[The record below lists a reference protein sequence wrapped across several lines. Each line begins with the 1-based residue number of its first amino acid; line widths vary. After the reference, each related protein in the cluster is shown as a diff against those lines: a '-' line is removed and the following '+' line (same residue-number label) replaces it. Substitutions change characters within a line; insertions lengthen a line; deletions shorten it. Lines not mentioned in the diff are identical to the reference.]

1 MSLEYCEHTDIGR
14 RRANNQDAKAVLVPW
29 SREQYRR
36 RGWLFV
42 VADGMGAHAA
52 GEMASA
58 IAAEQVPLA
67 YEKLAAR
74 SPPLALHSSIRQA
87 NAEIHARGQSS
98 PDLKGMG
105 TTCTALALVPRGALV
120 GHVGDSRAYRVRRG
134 RIEQLTCDHSLAWE
148 LEATAAE
155 GTVINTPRNIIT
167 RSLGPHESV
176 KIDMEGPFPV
186 EAGDVFILCSD
197 GLSGQ
202 VEDAEIG
209 LVAEHLAPTE
219 AAAALVGLALVRGG
233 PDNITV
239 IVARAGEKEVS
250 RVSMTD
256 EPWPLTERAF
266 ERPPPSEI
274 PWRELAAAA
283 VSLLAA
289 LVLYPHGELMGAGG
303 GIGRLLGDWREAI
316 AWVACLASGIV
327 SFVAVLLAVRSFM
340 GPNADAGRVLPPG
353 DVLGKGPY
361 RSYECRPTTD
371 AIEGVL
377 TSVESAADGLTA
389 QEQADVA
396 RLASEARGQAQSGDV
411 AKAVATAAATI
422 AVYARSVD
430 ASRASDTAD

>member
-1 MSLEYCEHTDIGR
+1 MSLEYCERTDIGR

-105 TTCTALALVPRGALV
+105 TTCTALALGPRGAIV
-120 GHVGDSRAYRVRRG
+120 GHVGDSRAYRVRQG

-148 LEATAAE
+148 LEATASE
-155 GTVINTPRNIIT
+155 GTVINAPRNIIT
-167 RSLGPHESV
+167 RSLGPHETV
-176 KIDMEGPFPV
+176 RIDMEGPFPV
-186 EAGDVFILCSD
+186 EAGDLFVLCSD

-209 LVAEHLAPTE
+209 LLTERLAPVD

-239 IVARAGEKEVS
+239 IVARTGEREVS
-250 RVSMTD
+250 HASGTG
-256 EPWPLTERAF
+256 EPWPLSE
-266 ERPPPSEI
+266 EVLEPPPTEI

-289 LVLYPHGELMGAGG
+289 LVLYPHGELMGEAGG
-303 GIGRLLGDWREAI
+303 VGRLLGTLREPI
-316 AWVACLASGIV
+316 GWVACLVCAAI
-327 SFVAVLLAVRSFM
+327 SFLAVLLAVRTFM
-340 GPNADAGRVLPPG
+340 GPGAGGGRVLPPG
-353 DVLGKGPY
+353 EVLGRGPY
-361 RSYECRPTTD
+361 RSYDCRPSVD

-377 TSVESAADGLTA
+377 TSVESAADGLA
-389 QEQADVA
+389 PAEQSEVGRCAA
-396 RLASEARGQAQSGDV
+396 EARRHARTGDF
-411 AKAVATAAATI
+411 AGAVAATAATI
-422 AVYARSVD
+422 AVYARSVE
-430 ASRASDTAD
+430 AARTSGQVR

>member
-256 EPWPLTERAF
+256 EPWPLTEQGL
-266 ERPPPSEI
+266 ETSPPTEI
-274 PWRELAAAA
+274 PWRELIVAA
-283 VSLLAA
+283 VSLLVA
-289 LVLYPHGELMGAGG
+289 LVLYPQGDLMREEGAL
-303 GIGRLLGDWREAI
+303 GRLLGGLREPI
-316 AWVACLASGIV
+316 AWVACAAAGIV
-327 SFVAVLLAVRSFM
+327 SFAAVLLAVRSFM
-340 GPNADAGRVLPPG
+340 GPAADAGRVLPPG
-353 DVLGKGPY
+353 DMLGKGPY

-371 AIEGVL
+371 SIEGVL

>member
-87 NAEIHARGQSS
+87 NAEIHARGESS

-105 TTCTALALVPRGALV
+105 TTCTTLVIVPRGALV

-134 RIEQLTCDHSLAWE
+134 LIEQLTCDHSLAWE
-148 LEATAAE
+148 LAAAAE
-155 GTVINTPRNIIT
+155 GAVINTPRNIIT
-167 RSLGPHESV
+167 RSLGPHEAV

-186 EAGDVFILCSD
+186 EDGDVFILCSD

-209 LVAEHLAPTE
+209 LLAEQLAPTE

-256 EPWPLTERAF
+256 EPWPLTEQAF
-266 ERPPPSEI
+266 ERSPPTDI
-274 PWRELAAAA
+274 PWRELTVAAA
-283 VSLLAA
+283 SLLAA
-289 LVLYPHGELMGAGG
+289 LMLYPHGELMGEAGAL
-303 GIGRLLGDWREAI
+303 GRLLGALREPI
-316 AWVACLASGIV
+316 AWVACIACGIT
-327 SFVAVLLAVRSFM
+327 SFAAILLAVRSFM
-340 GPNADAGRVLPPG
+340 GPAPDTGRVLPPG
-353 DVLGKGPY
+353 DMLGKAPY
-361 RSYECRPTTD
+361 RSASCRPTME
-371 AIEGVL
+371 AMEGLL
-377 TSVESAADGLTA
+377 TSVESAADGLTDHDHA
-389 QEQADVA
+389 AVSS
-396 RLASEARGQAQSGDV
+396 LASDARRHVQSGDV
-411 AKAVATAAATI
+411 AAAIATAAATI
-422 AVYARSVD
+422 AVYVRSVA
-430 ASRASDTAD
+430 ASRTPDAAG